1 MVKILRP
8 HFRTFKRLLGST
20 TGALGRSD
28 PYDSCGIATGYNRVA
43 SNVRN
48 AERQFIASH
57 PGSGFGVQS
66 NEFVEE
72 IFYSFD
78 VFHGANIQPDLQ
90 YIINPGGYHSA
101 TNIWVFGIQL
111 SVPL

>member
-1 MVKILRP
+1 MGDGLTVECHQVIILESRR
-8 HFRTFKRLLGST
+8 FCFQQLL
-20 TGALGRSD
+20 D
-28 PYDSCGIATGYNRVA
+28 FD
-43 SNVRN
+43 
-48 AERQFIASH
+48 
-57 PGSGFGVQS
+57 
-66 NEFVEE
+66 EFVEE

-90 YIINPGGYHSA
+90 WIINPGGYHSA

>member
-1 MVKILRP
+1 VR
-8 HFRTFKRLLGST
+8 ST
-20 TGALGRSD
+20 
-28 PYDSCGIATGYNRVA
+28 
-43 SNVRN
+43 
-48 AERQFIASH
+48 ERQFTKSH

-66 NEFVEE
+66 DEFVEE

-78 VFHGANIQPDLQ
+78 VFRGANVQPDLQ
-90 YIINPGGYHSA
+90 YIIHPGGYKSA